1 MRIAGLFDIHGNLPA
16 LAAVVEEVANERVDV
31 VVVGGD
37 TAWGP
42 LTGECIDLLRALPY
56 KLHWVMGNCDREVLA
71 ASDGGADASDMTTF
85 TAERLTEQQLAVLRE
100 SNPTVTLEN
109 GEFARHRTTLEHG
122 APPAAA
128 AVAALYERMSETE
141 SAMERRGP
149 ANSLRPEDRQLI
161 ETWEGDAREVQRSLR
176 AALAAPAPAGWA
188 AVSARL
194 YGRFA
199 RH

>member
-1 MRIAGLFDIHGNLPA
+1 MHTAAACDDEEVPYIFAAIVA
-16 LAAVVEEVANERVDV
+16 ATLAAVGWLARPLPLDPEQRRRIGVAVNAV
-31 VVVGGD
+31 
-37 TAWGP
+37 
-42 LTGECIDLLRALPY
+42 
-56 KLHWVMGNCDREVLA
+56 DRELA
-71 ASDGGADASDMTTF
+71 ANLELTTMF
-85 TAERLTEQQLAVLRE
+85 DQTKQA
-100 SNPTVTLEN
+100 VTLEN
-109 GEFARHRTTLEHG
+109 GEFARHRATLELG

-161 ETWEGDAREVQRSLR
+161 EAWEGDAREVQRSLR

-194 YGRFA
+194 HGRFA